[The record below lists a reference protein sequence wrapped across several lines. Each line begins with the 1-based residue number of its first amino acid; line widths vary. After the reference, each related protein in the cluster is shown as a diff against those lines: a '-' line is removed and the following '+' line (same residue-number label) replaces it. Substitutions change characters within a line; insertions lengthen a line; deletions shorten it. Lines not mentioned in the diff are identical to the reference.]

1 MALIRCPHCHK
12 RMSSRMATCPHCDE
26 ALTDLSPDEQARL
39 ATRRYKKQR
48 FRALNLSYL
57 GLTGLVLGAMW
68 WWLVEPS
75 GWVVPPPG
83 PAVALVIIGAV
94 IYVVARGWML
104 WLKLQRQAT
113 R

>member
-26 ALTDLSPDEQARL
+26 ALIDLSPDEQARL

-57 GLTGLVLGAMW
+57 GLTALVLGAMW

-75 GWVVPPPG
+75 GWVLPPPM
-83 PAVALVIIGAV
+83 PAVGLVIIGAV
-94 IYVVARGWML
+94 TYVVARSWML
-104 WLKLQRQAT
+104 WLKLRRQAT